1 MTDIGTPLRV
11 ERDTMNN
18 YAGTIEVNRAAYE
31 KQKCKVTFTDPEM
44 KTPGL
49 A

>member
-1 MTDIGTPLRV
+1 MTHIGTPLRI

-18 YAGTIEVNRAAYE
+18 YAGTIEIDSTAYA

-44 KTPGL
+44 RSPGL
-49 A
+49 V